1 MSAEV
6 KTRTELKYCACCKGR
21 TLHQVVSR
29 KTDGK
34 GTGRDLKCTV
44 CGSARMGEIQGFD
57 AALM

>member
-1 MSAEV
+1 MAQD
-6 KTRTELKYCACCKGR
+6 RTELKYCAYCRKQ
-21 TLHQVVSR
+21 TQHKVVNP

-34 GTGRDLKCTV
+34 GTGRDLRCTE

>member
-6 KTRTELKYCACCKGR
+6 KIRTELKYCACCKGR
-21 TLHQVVSR
+21 TLHQVVSE

-34 GTGRDLKCTV
+34 DLKCTV
-44 CGSARMGEIQGFD
+44 FGSARLGEIQGFD

>member
-1 MSAEV
+1 MPA
-6 KTRTELKYCACCKGR
+6 KPAIRTELKYCVYCKKQ
-21 TLHQVVSR
+21 TPHQVVSE

-34 GTGRDLKCTV
+34 GTGRDLRCTV